1 MKLTTH
7 LVIVLFF
14 VLNSFSSAQWVSL
27 DKNSV
32 PGSKPLVQLISSD
45 MNGAVIKIDLPGY
58 NLKEFTANGKV
69 YYSINLGEDEGITR
83 DIGLPEIPHI
93 AKLIAVPDKAT
104 ISVEVLETSTVQTF
118 KGVVVPPARESWQEG
133 KPETPYV
140 ENTDFYLSGN
150 VYPQE
155 LAKVEDPV
163 IFRDFRL
170 ARVSIFPLRYSPG
183 KNEIEAVSSITV
195 KVSFGPGFG
204 INPKLTP
211 QHPIAPS
218 FDKLYKS
225 TIFNY
230 SEVLQQRY
238 NGMVTGHD
246 IMLCIM
252 PDMYI
257 EEFQPYADWKN
268 ESGTEVYVTK
278 FSDIGANQNDPDI
291 IKNYILSVY
300 NSWENIPT
308 HILIV
313 GDKGTPAGNAPVKYW
328 TGDGWTFVNEDYF
341 VELEGNDY
349 FPEMMIGRF
358 TNYNGAT
365 GGGEYILEVMVDKFL
380 KYEKHPYTAN
390 TDWYKKATVCSNNN
404 YQSQVD
410 TKRFAA
416 QQMLVN
422 GHFTSVDTMM
432 SNWQCTYDEND
443 IVAAINNGRS
453 FLNYRGEG
461 WYDGWHANCYYFS
474 SSYVNSINNAN
485 KLTFVTSIGCGV
497 AAFDQGDCFGE
508 TWIEKGSLTGF
519 PTGACAFLGPTSNT
533 HTQYNNQIDK
543 GIYLGMF
550 PPDIGI
556 LQEGIDS
563 PGEALLRGKL
573 YMYEQFGGADPYV
586 QYHFK
591 IYCVLGDPSIHIWKD
606 VPEAV
611 TVTHSNEIYV
621 GFNQVPVEV
630 NNASSGLPVSN
641 ARICIS
647 GNGVYV
653 TGKTDDNGITI
664 LDIEPSSAGTLKLT
678 VTGGIVIPSE
688 DSIIVSIGTEN
699 ITLYGNPVVT
709 DLDGNDDGLIN
720 PNENASITFTLKNW
734 GTISSNE
741 VYAKLSVPDSVTYV
755 VMVTDSIYFGN
766 IAPNDSIVGSPFKFF
781 IKPECPV
788 DYVIRFKLN
797 VESSTSSWN
806 YTNNQLVHGCNLN
819 FDKYYVDDEGSVLHN
834 YRMDPGETVKVRF
847 KILNIGD
854 DIAPDVEGIIS
865 TEDPYLTVI
874 DSVATFGNII
884 ADSNSTNESD
894 TYTIAVSENCPLKH
908 EAVFELKLTTQNGL
922 YPYSLNSQIILS
934 VAMPTVSDPTGSDS
948 TGYYAY
954 SNLDTLWE
962 QAPEYN
968 WVDLGGIGTE
978 IPKPGGVSD
987 FTQTVNLPFN
997 FKYYGNT
1004 FSQLRISGDGWIAFG
1019 SGTQTKS
1026 QNCSLPCL
1034 DTLNNMVAI
1043 FWDDFF
1049 SPGPQGGGKLL
1060 YYNDNV
1066 NHRFIVEWDTVP
1078 HVSDITDKE
1087 TFEVILLDPAYYPT
1101 QTGDGEIIF
1110 QYMHVEEPG
1119 GCTVGIEN
1127 GAEDIGLQYVFNELY
1142 DPTANELVDGLAI
1155 KFTTKV
1161 PSVVSVGENG
1171 NQSNGTLPT
1180 AYSLEQNY
1188 PNPFNP
1194 ATRINYALPEP
1205 GFVKL
1210 SIYDINGSLVKTLI
1224 DRQQSAG
1231 KYQVI
1236 WNGDDQSDSKIS
1248 TGVYFYRL
1256 QANSF
1261 VQVRKMIL
1269 LK

>member
-1 MKLTTH
+1 MIRKTFLC
-7 LVIVLFF
+7 VSVLIIFS
-14 VLNSFSSAQWVSL
+14 SFSFAQWIPL
-27 DKNSV
+27 EKNSL
-32 PGSKPLVQLISSD
+32 PGTKPDVQLISSD
-45 MNGAVIKIDLPGY
+45 ATGAVIKVDLPGFY
-58 NLKEFTANGKV
+58 LKEFSSNGEK
-69 YYSINLGEDEGITR
+69 YQSISFGEDAAITTEV
-83 DIGLPEIPHI
+83 GSPELPLI
-93 AKLIAVPDKAT
+93 AKILAIPDQGT
-104 ISVEVLETSTVQTF
+104 VNVEVIQTSTIQTF
-118 KGVVVPPARESWQEG
+118 KGINVPPARESWIEG
-133 KPETPYV
+133 DPETPYV
-140 ENTDFYLSGN
+140 QNTEVYKSGN
-150 VYPQE
+150 IFPQNF
-155 LAKVEDPV
+155 ASVEDPV
-163 IFRDFRL
+163 VFRDFRL
-170 ARVSIFPLRYSPG
+170 ARVSVYPLRYSPST
-183 KNEIEAVSSITV
+183 KVIEAVSSITV
-195 KVSFGPGFG
+195 RVTYGTGIG
-204 INPKLTP
+204 INPKLT
-211 QHPIAPS
+211 QQRPIAPS

-230 SEVLQQRY
+230 DEVLQRRY
-238 NGMVTGHD
+238 NSMVTGHD

-252 PDMYI
+252 PDIY
-257 EEFQPYADWKN
+257 EDEFQPYADWKN

-278 FSDIGANQNDPDI
+278 FSEIGANQNDPDI

-365 GGGEYILEVMVDKFL
+365 GGGEYILQVMVDKFL
-380 KYEKHPYTAN
+380 KYEKYPYTAN

-461 WYDGWHANCYYFS
+461 WYDGWHANCYYFT

-508 TWIEKGSLTGF
+508 TWIEKGSLTSA

-573 YMYEQFGGADPYV
+573 YMYQQFGGTDPYV

-591 IYCVLGDPSIHIWKD
+591 IYCVLGDPSMHIWKD

-611 TVTHSNEIYV
+611 TVTHPSEIYV
-621 GFNQVPVEV
+621 GFNQVPFEV
-630 NNASSGLPVSN
+630 NNASNGLPVSN

-647 GNGVYV
+647 GNGVYA

-664 LDIEPSSAGTLKLT
+664 LDIEPGSVGTLKLT
-678 VTGGIVIPSE
+678 VTGGNVIPFE

-699 ITLYGNPVVT
+699 ITPYGNPVVT

-734 GTISSNE
+734 GTITSNE

-755 VMVTDSIYFGN
+755 VMVTDSILFGN

-788 DYVIRFKLN
+788 GYVIRFKLN
-797 VESSTSSWN
+797 VESSTSSWD

-819 FDKYYVDDEGSVLHN
+819 FDEYYVDDEGSVLHN

-847 KILNIGD
+847 KLLNIGD
-854 DIAPDVEGIIS
+854 DIAPDVKGIIS

-874 DSVATFGNII
+874 DSVATFGNIL

-894 TYTIAVSENCPLKH
+894 TYTITVNENCPLQH
-908 EAVFELKLTTQNGL
+908 EGNFELKLLTQNGL
-922 YPYSLNSQIILS
+922 YPYSLIDSIILP
-934 VAMPTVSDPTGSDS
+934 VAMPSVSDPTGSDS

-968 WVDLGGIGTE
+968 WIDLEGIGTK
-978 IPKPGGVSD
+978 IPLSNAGN
-987 FTQTVNLPFN
+987 FTKEVNPQFN
-997 FKYYGNT
+997 FKYSGNN
-1004 FSQLRISGDGWIAFG
+1004 FSQVRISSDGWIAFG
-1019 SGTQTKS
+1019 SGNQVADT
-1026 QNCSLPCL
+1026 NHVLPYL
-1034 DTLNNMVAI
+1034 DGINDLTAV
-1043 FWDDFF
+1043 FWDDLFYF
-1049 SPGPQGGGKLL
+1049 NDGPGGELL
-1060 YYNDNV
+1060 YYFDPQ
-1066 NHRFIVEWDTVP
+1066 NHRFIVEWNNVP
-1078 HVSDITDKE
+1078 HRADTTDRE

-1127 GAEDIGLQYVFNELY
+1127 GTEDIGLQYVFNELY

-1155 KFTTKV
+1155 KFTTKA

-1171 NQSNGTLPT
+1171 NQSGGTLPT

-1194 ATRINYALPEP
+1194 ATRINYAIPEP

-1224 DRQQSAG
+1224 DKQQSAG
-1231 KYQVI
+1231 RYQVI
-1236 WNGDDQSDSKIS
+1236 WDGDNQSGSKVS